1 MKRITLFLLL
11 VAGFTVATA
20 FRADE
25 TPAQAIPS
33 VTIKTMDG
41 KPFNTAD
48 IKNDGKPVIISF
60 WATWCA
66 PCKKEL
72 NEILD
77 VYEEWQAETGVKMIA
92 ISIDDQRNSMK
103 VKPQV
108 ESMGWPWEVYLDENR
123 DFGRAMNVNNVPH
136 TFVLN
141 GKGEIVWQ
149 VASYNAN
156 AGVKMIHD
164 AVLKAAGKQ

>member
-1 MKRITLFLLL
+1 MKRITLFLLIL
-11 VAGFTVATA
+11 AGFTVTTA
-20 FRADE
+20 FSTDE
-25 TPAQAIPS
+25 TPGQTIPS
-33 VTIKTMDG
+33 VMIKTLDG
-41 KPFNTAD
+41 KQFNTAN
-48 IKNDGKPVIISF
+48 ISNDGKPVIISF

-77 VYEEWQAETGVKMIA
+77 VYDEWQAETGVKLIA
-92 ISIDDQRNSMK
+92 VSIDDQRNSMK

-108 ESMGWPWEVYLDENR
+108 ESMGWTWEVYLDENS
-123 DFGRAMNVNNVPH
+123 DFRRAMNVNNVPH

-141 GKGEIVWQ
+141 GKGEVIWQ

-156 AGVKMIHD
+156 EGVNMIHD
-164 AVLKAAGKQ
+164 AVLKAAGK